1 LAHREQENASVPL
14 PRRFLKSFSPPVAQ
28 FGTAIVAEKLTIS

>member
-1 LAHREQENASVPL
+1 MIPPQ
-14 PRRFLKSFSPPVAQ
+14 RRFLKSFSPPIAE